1 MILRLVDI
9 LNFNLNFNLWCTKGI
24 SVHKTGVSYFETLH
38 LLYAFILIWIWSSQL
53 LSNEERLLRRMHAWY
68 QYSLFCDSNGESNKS
83 LDQILLWQRTNAW
96 NVSIYICLSGQLVCI
111 LLTLLVI
118 QILLHQLNGLTCGR
132 LQSIIF
138 RFVSETC

>member
-24 SVHKTGVSYFETLH
+24 SVHNTGVSYFETLH
-38 LLYAFILIWIWSSQL
+38 LLYAFILIWIQNSQL

-68 QYSLFCDSNGESNKS
+68 QYSLFCDSNGESNRS

-96 NVSIYICLSGQLVCI
+96 NVSIYYIHLFKWPTYVL
-111 LLTLLVI
+111 
-118 QILLHQLNGLTCGR
+118 
-132 LQSIIF
+132 IIDSVGNSD
-138 RFVSETC
+138 FVSSTDHEWPDLW